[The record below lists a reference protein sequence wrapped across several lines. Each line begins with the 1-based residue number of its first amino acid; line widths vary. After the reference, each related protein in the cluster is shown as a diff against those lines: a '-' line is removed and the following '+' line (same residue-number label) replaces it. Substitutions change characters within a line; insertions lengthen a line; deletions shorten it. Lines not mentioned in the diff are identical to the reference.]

1 MFLDRFIQFLRYEKN
16 YSNHTLVSYHK
27 DIKNY
32 VFFLESEGFTVQ
44 TATLHQV
51 RSYLSSLMAA
61 HIQARSVNQHISA
74 LRSFYKFLLRENL
87 VTQNPMLLVKA
98 LKTPTKLPEIIAED
112 KLLNL
117 LDAKDTFSDDFYGQ
131 RDRLVMELFFGT
143 GIRRE
148 ELMTISE
155 HDIDFYHQTIRIF
168 GKGRKERI
176 IPLTQSL
183 ISLLE
188 EYIKLKKDRFHNNK
202 SIRLIVTNKGGDAYA
217 KLIYRI
223 VNHYLTIISS
233 QQKKSPHV
241 LRHSFATAL
250 LNRGAKIND
259 IKELLGHAGLAA
271 TQVYTHNSVERL
283 KSIYKQA
290 HPKA

>member
-1 MFLDRFIQFLRYEKN
+1 MFLERFLHYLRYEKN
-16 YSNHTLVSYHK
+16 YSHHTIVSYRK
-27 DIKNY
+27 DIQKY
-32 VFFLESEGFTVQ
+32 VSFLNADDFDIE

-51 RSYLSSLMAA
+51 RSYLSTLMKAN
-61 HIQARSVNQHISA
+61 IQARSVNQHISA

-87 VTQNPMLLVKA
+87 VAQNPMLLIRA
-98 LKTPTKLPEIIAED
+98 LKTPKKLPEIIPED
-112 KLLNL
+112 KLLGL
-117 LDAKDTFSDDFYGQ
+117 LDAKDTFVDDFWGL

-148 ELMTISE
+148 ELMTIVE
-155 HDIDFYHQTIRIF
+155 QDIDFRQQTIRIF

-176 IPLTQSL
+176 IPITQSL
-183 ISLLE
+183 ISILGK
-188 EYIKLKKDRFHNNK
+188 YIRVKNDQFPDNK
-202 SIRLIVTNKGGDAYA
+202 SDKLIVTNKGGDAYA
-217 KLIYRI
+217 ELIYRI
-223 VNHYLTIISS
+223 VNKYLNIISS